1 MRLRMQWYRDGL
13 TSAFSKQQ
21 IEIFSL
27 EQMRKTLS
35 WEEVFAK
42 VPRLPRGW
50 FELVGLSLAD
60 RIELFQDFWFS
71 ALGVENSDFP
81 GICHFFPL

>member
-1 MRLRMQWYRDGL
+1 MQWYKDSV
-13 TSAFSKQQ
+13 TSACSKQPV
-21 IEIFSL
+21 EVLSL
-27 EQMRKTLS
+27 EQMRRTLS

-50 FELVGLSLAD
+50 FELVGLSQAD
-60 RIELFQDFWFS
+60 RIELFRDFWFS

>member
-1 MRLRMQWYRDGL
+1 MQWYKDDL

-21 IEIFSL
+21 AEVFSL
-27 EQMRKTLS
+27 EQMRRTLT
-35 WEEVFAK
+35 WEEIATK
-42 VPRLPRGW
+42 VPQLPRGW
-50 FELVGLSLAD
+50 FELVGLSRSD

>member
-1 MRLRMQWYRDGL
+1 MQWYKDGL

-21 IEIFSL
+21 VEVFSL
-27 EQMRKTLS
+27 EQMRRTFA
-35 WEEVFAK
+35 WEELSAK

-50 FELVGLSLAD
+50 YELVGLSQAD
-60 RIELFQDFWFS
+60 RIELLQDFWFS